1 MKVLILANNSLGLY
15 RFRGTLIRE
24 LLEKGHTVYASTPR
38 NDHYDDLERMGVQML
53 ETFIDRRG
61 TDPLADM
68 RLSRTYRR
76 MLREIQPDLVMT
88 YTIKPNVY
96 GGYAAR
102 RAGIPYAVNVTGL
115 GTSFQKAGLLRR
127 VVTVLNR
134 RGLKRAS
141 VVFFENSA
149 NRDIFCRL
157 GIVGED
163 VCHVLHGAGVDME
176 AFPEKPYPTDDRE
189 CETRFLFVGRVMKEK
204 GIDELFTAMRRLR
217 EEGTACTLHIVGDY
231 EDNYREAIEQGE
243 REGWLVYHGYQT
255 DVPSFMQNTHCLVL
269 PSYHEGMANVNL
281 EAAAT
286 GRPLITSRIPG
297 CMEAVRDG
305 ETGFLCD
312 AQDAESLYDCMRRFM
327 LLPRAERE
335 AMGMAGH
342 AYMAEV
348 FDKRKVVAETLEV
361 LCQQTGLK
369 L

>member
-1 MKVLILANNSLGLY
+1 MKILILANNSLGLY
-15 RFRGTLIRE
+15 RFRGALIRV

-38 NDHYDDLERMGVQML
+38 NDHYDDLASMGVQML
-53 ETFIDRRG
+53 ETSIDRRG

-76 MLREIQPDLVMT
+76 MLREIQPDLVIT

-96 GGYAAR
+96 GGYAAH

-127 VVTVLNR
+127 VVTMLNR

-204 GIDELFTAMRRLR
+204 GIDELFSSMRRLR
-217 EEGTACTLHIVGDY
+217 EEGAACTLHIVGDY
-231 EDNYREAIEQGE
+231 EDNYRETIEQGE
-243 REGWLVYHGYQT
+243 HDGWLVYHGYQT
-255 DVPSFMQNTHCLVL
+255 DVCPFMEKAHCLVL

-297 CMEAVRDG
+297 CMEAVREG
-305 ETGFLCD
+305 ETGFLCE
-312 AQDAESLYDCMRRFM
+312 AQDTESLYDRMNRF
-327 LLPRAERE
+327 LRLSYAERE
-335 AMGMAGH
+335 AMGKAGC
-342 AYMAEV
+342 AYMEET
-348 FDKRKVVAETLEV
+348 FDKRKVVAETLDV
-361 LCQQTGLK
+361 LRQRTGLQ

>member
-1 MKVLILANNSLGLY
+1 MKILILANNSIGLY
-15 RFRGTLIRE
+15 RFRGVLIRE

-38 NDHYDDLERMGVQML
+38 NDYYDDLARMGVQML

-61 TDPLADM
+61 TNPLADM
-68 RLSRTYRR
+68 RLSRTYNR
-76 MLREIQPDLVMT
+76 MLREIQPDLVIT

-102 RAGIPYAVNVTGL
+102 RASIPYAVNITGI

-141 VVFFENSA
+141 AVFFENSA

-189 CETRFLFVGRVMKEK
+189 CETRFLFVGRVMREK

-217 EEGTACTLHIVGDY
+217 EEGASCALHIVGDY
-231 EDNYREAIEQGE
+231 EDDYADAIKQGE
-243 REGWLVYHGYQT
+243 SEGWLVYHGYQA
-255 DVPSFMQNTHCLVL
+255 DVPSFMQKAHCLVL

-297 CMEAVRDG
+297 CMEAVREG
-305 ETGFLCD
+305 ETGFLCEARD
-312 AQDAESLYDCMRRFM
+312 TESLYDCMNRF
-327 LLPRAERE
+327 LKLSRAERE
-335 AMGMAGH
+335 AMGKAGC
-342 AYMAEV
+342 AYMEET

-361 LCQQTGLK
+361 LKQRTGLP